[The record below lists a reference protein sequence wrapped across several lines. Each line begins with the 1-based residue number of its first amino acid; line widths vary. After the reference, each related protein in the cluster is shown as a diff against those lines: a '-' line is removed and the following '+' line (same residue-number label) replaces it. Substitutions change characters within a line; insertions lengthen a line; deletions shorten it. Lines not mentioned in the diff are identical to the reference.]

1 MGWQTAAGVPGS
13 VRQGGAG
20 TGSGPAVQS
29 GTAVS
34 GTFPGSCGG
43 FSGGMVRTGRCRNRK
58 KACSDAVSGGWKK
71 NIQFLIKN
79 LKKGVDREGIS

>member
-29 GTAVS
+29 GTAMS

-43 FSGGMVRTGRCRNRK
+43 FSGGMVRTGRPRNRK
-58 KACSDAVSGGWKK
+58 KRVVMRFPEAGKRIY
-71 NIQFLIKN
+71 NF
-79 LKKGVDREGIS
+79 